1 MKTKGRRKSTNVE
14 VQTPKQKK
22 VAEHGLKLQKEAFA
36 NETLKE
42 KTPMKHQGLS
52 EEGKFFAEMTN
63 PGRMIPSMIKGNAPA
78 IKDKITKSP
87 AERRGVKD
95 PKPTH
100 FSKKGDFPF
109 FKHKVKDK

>member
-1 MKTKGRRKSTNVE
+1 MKTKGRRKSTNIE
-14 VQTPKQKK
+14 QQTPKQKK
-22 VAEHGLKLQKEAFA
+22 VAEFGLKLQKAAHA

-42 KTPMKHQGLS
+42 KTPIKDQGLS
-52 EEGKFFAEMTN
+52 EEGKMFGALTN
-63 PGRMIPSMIKGNAPA
+63 PGAMVPRMLQGNAPA
-78 IKDKITKSP
+78 IKDKVTKSP

-109 FKHKVKDK
+109 LKHSVKDK